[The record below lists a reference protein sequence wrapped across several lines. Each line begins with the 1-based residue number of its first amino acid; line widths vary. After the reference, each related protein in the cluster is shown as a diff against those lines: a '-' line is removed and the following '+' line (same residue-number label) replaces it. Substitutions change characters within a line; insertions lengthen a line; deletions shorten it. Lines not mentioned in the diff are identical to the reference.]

1 MMKLY
6 FLKDTALDQLKY
18 NAGANINNYANETNE
33 WLTDYFGESPFLEF
47 SKGVPDFQLDDTV
60 ENVGSIDIENAK
72 TLYTHLKDI
81 TVTQAS
87 DERFWSGLEHGQFWD
102 YMRNRWGSVNVTA
115 LKESSILTHFFF
127 AHGSKKSM
135 FMNTLSRLWWLAKL
149 TYDETREEPFE
160 LLDFF
165 KTDFSTKIMLFSSN
179 GYFSNFEITSALLET
194 LIAYEKDGNRASR
207 RLFTGL
213 SEYLNVLGGIYIL
226 DYLEKEEI
234 KILLNTKLGE
244 MGC

>member
-1 MMKLY
+1 MKLY

-18 NAGANINNYANETNE
+18 NAGTNIKNYANETNE

-47 SKGVPDFQLDDTV
+47 SRGVPEFQLDDTI
-60 ENVGSIDIENAK
+60 ENVGCIDIENAK
-72 TLYTHLKDI
+72 TLYTNLKAI

-87 DERFWSGLEHGQFWD
+87 DERFWSGLEHGQFWG
-102 YMRNRWGSVNVTA
+102 YMRNRWGSYNTA
-115 LKESSILTHFFF
+115 GLKESSIMTHFFF
-127 AHGSKKSM
+127 VHGSKKSM

-149 TYDETREEPFE
+149 TYDETRGEPFE

-165 KTDFSTKIMLFSSN
+165 KTDFATKIMLFSSN
-179 GYFSNFEITSALLET
+179 GYFSNFKITSALLET
-194 LIAYEKDGNRASR
+194 LIEYEKDGNRAGR
-207 RLFTGL
+207 RLFTSL

-234 KILLNTKLGE
+234 KTLLNIKLGE
-244 MGC
+244 IGS